1 MRNNLKIFLL
11 LCFSLI
17 FTNCVY
23 FNTFYNAK
31 LYFDEAEQL
40 RIKEEKSILS
50 NSVAGKYKKVIEKS
64 DIVINNHPDSRYFDN
79 ALFFKG
85 RSHYYRREYDL
96 AESAFKSL
104 LFNNPKDYQIL
115 SEFWLAQIKWKSG
128 KPQPALNDLNK
139 IISKTE
145 SKELLAQIY
154 QSQAKIFLELKQNS
168 QAVSSLEKAAE
179 LTKNRQDKGQI
190 YYQLAELSYNIQ
202 NYKRAIEYYNNV
214 IKYSFSSERIMDAN
228 LKIVQRYR
236 DLKDL
241 DRASKEIQLM
251 LIDPEFSKIHGNL
264 TMELAKLKFTQN
276 DNEGAIQILEDIVVK
291 YPKTEIAAEAF
302 YLLGEQSLLNK
313 RDFVKADYFY
323 KQIQRESPK
332 STYVNQG
339 DQRISKIA
347 KYQQSK
353 KFLGEIDNKIPQ
365 ADSLASVDKSIDTSK
380 VVLELYNL
388 GELEA
393 FHLEQIDTSMIYFN
407 RIIEEFSQSD
417 LYVKTIYTLSHLF
430 EQLGD
435 NSNSLKYQELII
447 DKYPDSDYAENIRLN
462 NIDIDYGISGFTL
475 LSNAEDLYSTNSDSA
490 MYEYKKI
497 ANSSNS
503 ETAKRAIL
511 FIANEYDN
519 ILFNADSAKKYY
531 NQIIERFPDS
541 EQATIAKNRS
551 KYLKK

>member
-1 MRNNLKIFLL
+1 MRNNLKNFLL

-251 LIDPEFSKIHGNL
+251 LIDPEFSKIHGSL

-323 KQIQRESPK
+323 KQIQKEFPK
-332 STYVNQG
+332 SAFIDQG
-339 DQRISKIA
+339 NQRIAKIA
-347 KYQQSK
+347 KFQQSK
-353 KFLGEIDNKIPQ
+353 KFLREIDDKI
-365 ADSLASVDKSIDTSK
+365 
-380 VVLELYNL
+380 
-388 GELEA
+388 
-393 FHLEQIDTSMIYFN
+393 
-407 RIIEEFSQSD
+407 
-417 LYVKTIYTLSHLF
+417 LS
-430 EQLGD
+430 
-435 NSNSLKYQELII
+435 S
-447 DKYPDSDYAENIRLN
+447 R
-462 NIDIDYGISGFTL
+462 
-475 LSNAEDLYSTNSDSA
+475 
-490 MYEYKKI
+490 
-497 ANSSNS
+497 
-503 ETAKRAIL
+503 
-511 FIANEYDN
+511 
-519 ILFNADSAKKYY
+519 
-531 NQIIERFPDS
+531 
-541 EQATIAKNRS
+541 
-551 KYLKK
+551 

>member
-1 MRNNLKIFLL
+1 MKNLIKFILL
-11 LCFSLI
+11 LCFLLI
-17 FTNCVY
+17 LANCVY

-31 LYFDEAEQL
+31 LYFDEAEKL
-40 RIKEEKSILS
+40 RILEEKSILS
-50 NSVAGKYKKVIEKS
+50 NSVVGKYQKVIEKS
-64 DIVINNHPDSRYFDN
+64 DIVINNHPDSRYFDD
-79 ALFFKG
+79 ALFLKG
-85 RSHYYRREYDL
+85 RSHYHIKEYDL

-104 LFNNPKDYQIL
+104 LISNLKEYQIL
-115 SEFWLAQIKWKSG
+115 SEYWLAQIKWKSG
-128 KPQPALNDLNK
+128 KPQPALTDLNR
-139 IISKTE
+139 IILKTE
-145 SKELLAQIY
+145 EKDLLAQIY

-202 NYKRAIEYYNNV
+202 NYKRAIEYYNSV
-214 IKYSFSSERIMDAN
+214 IKYSFSNERIMDAN

-241 DRASKEIQLM
+241 NRASKEIQSM
-251 LIDPEFSKIHGNL
+251 LVDPEFSKIHGDL

-276 DNEGAIQILEDIVVK
+276 DNQGAVQILEEIVIK
-291 YPKTEIAAEAF
+291 YPKTDIAAEAF

-332 STYVNQG
+332 SVFNYQG
-339 DQRISKIA
+339 NQRINKIT

-353 KFLGEIDNKIPQ
+353 KFLGEIDKIFFQ
-365 ADSLASVDKSIDTSK
+365 TDSLASVDKNIDTTK
-380 VVLELYNL
+380 IVLELYNL

-393 FHLEQIDTSMIYFN
+393 FHFDQIDTSMIYFN
-407 RIIEEFSQSD
+407 RIIEEFPKSD
-417 LYVKTIYTLSHLF
+417 MYVKTIYTLSHLF
-430 EQLGD
+430 EQVGD
-435 NSNSLKYQELII
+435 TGNSLKFQQLII
-447 DKYPDSDYAENIRLN
+447 NKFPDSEYADNIRLN
-462 NIDIDYGISGFTL
+462 NKNIDFGISGYTL
-475 LSNAEDLYSTNSDSA
+475 LSNAEDLYSTNNDSA
-490 MYEYKKI
+490 LHEYKKI

-503 ETAKRAIL
+503 ESAKRAL
-511 FIANEYDN
+511 FFIANEYDN
-519 ILFNADSAKKYY
+519 KLFNADSAKKYY
-531 NQIIERFPDS
+531 NQIIERFPES